1 MLVMMQTLMQSPR
14 LNVMQAIIAHMVP
27 LLRLHQVSEQ
37 KVETHAQV
45 VIIAQQAL
53 VKPFHVLLAPTEQTP
68 VALWNMMIPMVASCV
83 MQATLATQE
92 V

>member
-1 MLVMMQTLMQSPR
+1 MIQTLMLSLR
-14 LNVMQAIIAHMVP
+14 LLAMLAIIAHMVP
-27 LLRLHQVSEQ
+27 LLRLHQVSEL

-53 VKPFHVLLAPTEQTP
+53 VKQFHVLLAPTGQTP
-68 VALWNMMIPMVASCV
+68 VELWNMMIPMAVSCV
-83 MQATLATQE
+83 TQATLATQE